1 MSVKDQ
7 VIEFLVK
14 YGFQILGGIIIF
26 IVGIFVANAL
36 GRVVKKTL
44 TRFKLDAPVELLL
57 VRVSKLIVMVL
68 AGVLTVAKMGVDIAP
83 LVAGMG
89 VIGVGIGLATQG
101 VLANLV
107 AGLLIIFAK
116 PFRVGEYIELVGE
129 SGVVHMI
136 DLFSTKL
143 MHFDKSVV
151 VIPNRKI
158 AGEILHNYGMIRQVE
173 LSLGVS
179 YASDLRAVERTAR
192 EVLARNPKVLK
203 EPPALC
209 GVTHLNESSISIAIK
224 PWVAVQD
231 YPTAPA
237 ELYHAMIEAFRN
249 NHIEIPFPQ
258 REIRV
263 VNDLPATVPLS
274 SLQGRSAGTD
284 I

>member
-224 PWVAVQD
+224 PWVSVQD

-263 VNDLPATVPLS
+263 LNDRPVTVPHS
-274 SLQGRSAGTD
+274 SLQRRSAGTD